1 MIIHKT
7 HSKAELVNIIVNY
20 DIDINN
26 PVKYRKIELSAI
38 LVKSLQLIDKIIP
51 VPNMPFLTL
60 IELKEY
66 LVNIN
71 PKKTQ
76 KIKHYCDNSYC
87 LNNSFFS
94 SQEELLNDIDLI
106 KGFGIIPS
114 VRLAIKKYNANE
126 NLNYK
131 VQVYIPDY
139 IQRELDY
146 KKKLKN
152 KTEQSLKV
160 KTGRFYISF

>member
-1 MIIHKT
+1 MICK
-7 HSKAELVNIIVNY
+7 
-20 DIDINN
+20 
-26 PVKYRKIELSAI
+26 
-38 LVKSLQLIDKIIP
+38 
-51 VPNMPFLTL
+51 
-60 IELKEY
+60 
-66 LVNIN
+66 
-71 PKKTQ
+71 

-94 SQEELLNDIDLI
+94 SQEELQKDIDYI
-106 KGFGIIPS
+106 KQYGIIPS

-126 NLNYK
+126 ELKDK
-131 VQVYIPDY
+131 VKVDIPEY

-160 KTGRFYISF
+160 KTGQFFISF